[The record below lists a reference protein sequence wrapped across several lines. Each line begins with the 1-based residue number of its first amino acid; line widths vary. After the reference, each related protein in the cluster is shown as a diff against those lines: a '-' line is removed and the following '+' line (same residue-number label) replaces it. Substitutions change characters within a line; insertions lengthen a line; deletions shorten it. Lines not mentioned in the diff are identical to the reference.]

1 MQNSILKLFFLF
13 AWIQL
18 IGLAESRAQEVPLE
32 YYGIEEGLP
41 ELRIDHLRVL
51 ENGTLFIATKGVPS
65 VYDGYEFRNVYHEHK
80 ENRYWLINS
89 AKGHDGTIWFTD
101 IRCFLF
107 GFDGTKMFLHPVA
120 DSMGR
125 LANTKGR
132 HISIAFDSLNTAY
145 IGLNGRGHY
154 VKAFQDGSVER
165 VPTSVAYKANS
176 AYIDGRFTSKPFY
189 GSTPKDNSDSQGHL
203 YIDGEIVKSFEYPL
217 KGRVQYVERSS
228 LKVISVGKSL
238 FFIEGG
244 QLREQHFEQE
254 INTMLFDNH
263 GKLWIGFG
271 AGAGYI
277 DFRNSGHFEPVIVDR
292 MVTSFAIDN
301 EEHLWIGT
309 TNGLYKILSPFIT
322 NYFEGSG
329 KPLATESPPVI
340 VTIANKV
347 VVLGQSDFFA
357 LNGTRF
363 ELTDAYRFPR
373 FPGDIRQGHNGAWTF
388 VTSGIHHIN
397 DIKRSSTLP
406 IRGVSGLFV
415 SNDSTVWFTRGSFLE
430 QIDNKGNLL
439 TSVRTDTISW
449 EVDMPESAYIRM
461 AGIDNGIPCI
471 SKNAILFAYKN
482 GRFEMVYREANGKR
496 LLYPNC
502 IENHGPLTLIGT
514 KVSGLWVLHSDTF
527 YHLGIHNGL
536 VSDHIRSVV
545 IENDS
550 TWWLATNKGV
560 QKVTFHLD
568 DKDFRYKAQVVD
580 KTSGLPSSSI
590 SSLSLHH
597 DTLWCCTRSGV
608 SSISLDIFNAHA
620 KAPPISKVSWLK
632 VNDRDTFFT
641 HPLELNHHQ
650 NQLTFGFKAVTFK
663 PTSRKKYKY
672 RLIGENSEWRTT
684 TDTMISYSS
693 LPAGDFIFEVR
704 TWREGNT
711 SISPPSKVSF
721 SISKPI
727 WRRTW
732 FIATIILL
740 AQLIAGLGVWLMN
753 RSKRRRLSLEKNVL
767 TAELKALRAQ
777 LNPHFMFNALGAIQ
791 GSVMEG
797 STDNTLQNIGKLAHL
812 MRKMLYAT
820 RNKRTTLKE
829 TLEVLKLYL
838 DLELVR
844 QPDKFTYD
852 IEYDQSCE
860 DEMET
865 INIPPSIIQ
874 PFVENAVLHGASKAD
889 NKGLIKVKFEQFKGY
904 IKCEISDNGPGYY
917 KSQKQKKGQHRSLGM
932 SIVKEQIDLLNMDL
946 ESKITLKIEERM
958 GTIVT
963 VMMPVNF

>member
-1 MQNSILKLFFLF
+1 M
-13 AWIQL
+13 IQL
-18 IGLAESRAQEVPLE
+18 IGLADSRAQEVPLV
-32 YYGIEEGLP
+32 YYGTDEGLP

-51 ENGTLFIATKGVPS
+51 ENGRLFIATKGVPS

-89 AKGHDGTIWFTD
+89 AKDHDGTIWFTD

-154 VKAFQDGSVER
+154 VKAFQDGSVEK
-165 VPTSVAYKANS
+165 VPTSIAYKTNS

-189 GSTPKDNSDSQGHL
+189 GSTPKDNSNSQGHL
-203 YIDGEIVKSFEYPL
+203 YVDGKIVKSFEYPL
-217 KGRVQYVERSS
+217 KGRVQYLERSS

-244 QLREQHFEQE
+244 QLRERHFEQE
-254 INTMLFDNH
+254 INTMLLDNH

-277 DFRNSGHFEPVIVDR
+277 DFRNSGHFESVIVDR
-292 MVTSFAIDN
+292 MVTSFAIDK

-322 NYFEGSG
+322 NYFEGTG

-357 LNGTRF
+357 LSGTRF
-363 ELTDAYRFPR
+363 ELTDAYRFPK

-397 DIKRSSTLP
+397 DINHSSTLP
-406 IRGVSGLFV
+406 IRGVSGLYV
-415 SNDSTVWFTRGSFLE
+415 SYDSTIWLTRGSFLE

-439 TSVRTDTISW
+439 TSVSTDTISW

-482 GRFEMVYREANGKR
+482 GRFEMVYREANGKK

-502 IENHGPLTLIGT
+502 IENHGTLTLIGT
-514 KVSGLWVLHSDTF
+514 KVSGLWILESDTF
-527 YHLGIHNGL
+527 YHLGTHNGL
-536 VSDHIRSVV
+536 VSDNIRSVV

-550 TWWLATNKGV
+550 TWWLATNKGL

-568 DKDFRYKAQVVD
+568 DEDFRYQAQVID
-580 KTSGLPSSSI
+580 KTSGLPSSSV
-590 SSLSLHH
+590 SSISLHN
-597 DTLWCCTRSGV
+597 DTLWCCMRSGV
-608 SSISLDIFNAHA
+608 SSISLDIFNART
-620 KAPPISKVSWLK
+620 KALPISKVSWLK
-632 VNDRDTFFT
+632 VNDRDTLVT
-641 HPLELNHHQ
+641 QSLKLNHRQ

-663 PTSRKKYKY
+663 PINQKKYAY
-672 RLIGENSEWRTT
+672 RLLGQNDNWRTT
-684 TDTMISYSS
+684 TDTVVAYSA
-693 LPAGDFIFEVR
+693 LPAGNFTFEVR
-704 TWREGNT
+704 TFGDDPNI
-711 SISPPSKVSF
+711 ISPTSQITF
-721 SISKPI
+721 SISKPF

-732 FIATIILL
+732 FVIVAVLL
-740 AQLIAGLGVWLMN
+740 AQLIAGLGVWLIN

-791 GSVMEG
+791 GSIMEG
-797 STDNTLQNIGKLAHL
+797 STKDALENIGKLAHL

-829 TLEVLKLYL
+829 AVDVLRLYL

-844 QPDKFTYD
+844 QPDRFTYEID
-852 IEYDQSCE
+852 CDEACRE
-860 DEMET
+860 EMET
-865 INIPPSIIQ
+865 LNIPPSIIQ
-874 PFVENAVLHGASKAD
+874 PFVENAVIHGASKAND
-889 NKGLIKVKFEQFKGY
+889 KGLVRVKFEQFRDY
-904 IKCEISDNGPGYY
+904 IKCEISDNGPGYFI
-917 KSQKQKKGQHRSLGM
+917 SQKQKKDQHRSLGLT
-932 SIVKEQIDLLNMDL
+932 IVKEQIDLLNMDL
-946 ESKITLKIEERM
+946 ESKITLNVEERR

-963 VMMPVNF
+963 LMMPIDF